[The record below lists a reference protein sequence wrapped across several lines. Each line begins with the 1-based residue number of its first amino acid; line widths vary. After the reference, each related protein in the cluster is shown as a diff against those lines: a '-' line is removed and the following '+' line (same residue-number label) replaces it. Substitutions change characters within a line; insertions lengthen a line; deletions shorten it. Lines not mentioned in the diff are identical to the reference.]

1 MIRKDFRWLLL
12 LTVLIPL
19 AAWDRFIVPAGT
31 MISDI
36 MITHYPNLFFI
47 QQSLATGQG
56 IPLWSPLILSGYPF
70 SANPLSTLWYP
81 PAWLS
86 LLFPLPLGINLV
98 MGMHILIGVV
108 GFYFLLAKMGLD
120 SRIKIPG
127 CLLFGVM
134 PGGYTHVIS
143 GHFTWVCASAWLPW
157 LFLLLINQD
166 SKNWKIPGLSALF
179 WGLILLADMRF
190 AAYAGIFWMAFNLF
204 KIFQSKSHIKPRII
218 QSGIALVLGAGI
230 GTAVWLPLL
239 EYAGL
244 GSRSSMSVSDSLYLS
259 LPPIQLTGLIVP
271 GHPTSMEWIFYP
283 GAMILLLTLIA
294 LSFLRKRPELFFWL
308 FSGIVFLLWSLGEN
322 LPVNQLMAELPGISL
337 LRVPSRGLYFFNI
350 SLLMISVITIDELLK
365 NNPAKAMYLRL
376 VTIFFALLG
385 LLFQI
390 VIVSVDMDK
399 NNFILANTVCW
410 LIITILIILF
420 SYRRLN
426 SSVFVILL
434 GLFAVIDLMLVDVR
448 LTNFISR
455 KDAFQSGEQ
464 VALFVKNRGSN
475 SRVFSPSYSI
485 PQLTAADYSIE
496 LADGIDPLQL
506 KSYSSFIRQA
516 IGLTDYSYSVT
527 LPPFK
532 TGDPTIDNIGIKPS
546 SELFGLLNVKYLISG
561 FPIISDKW
569 IYKDTLDDTFIYENP
584 LAIGWAW
591 VEKAETGDKDSNR
604 VFNIDRGLNRI
615 KLEAEGPGRL
625 VLSEINYPGWLARV
639 DGINVEINTAYDILR
654 SINLPVGYHNIE
666 FIYAPVLLYIG
677 LTVSLFSFLAS
688 GILIWK
694 WNSHGI

>member
-294 LSFLRKRPELFFWL
+294 LSFLRKRSELFFWL

>member
-204 KIFQSKSHIKPRII
+204 IIFQSKSHIQPRII
-218 QSGIALVLGAGI
+218 QYGIALVLGAGI

-294 LSFLRKRPELFFWL
+294 LSFLRKRSELFFWL

-506 KSYSSFIRQA
+506 KSYSSFIRKA
-516 IGLTDYSYSVT
+516 IGLTDDSYSVT

-654 SINLPVGYHNIE
+654 SINLPVGYHKIE

>member
-294 LSFLRKRPELFFWL
+294 LSFLRKRSELFFWL

-390 VIVSVDMDK
+390 VIVSLDMDK

>member
-1 MIRKDFRWLLL
+1 
-12 LTVLIPL
+12 
-19 AAWDRFIVPAGT
+19 
-31 MISDI
+31 
-36 MITHYPNLFFI
+36 
-47 QQSLATGQG
+47 
-56 IPLWSPLILSGYPF
+56 
-70 SANPLSTLWYP
+70 
-81 PAWLS
+81 
-86 LLFPLPLGINLV
+86 
-98 MGMHILIGVV
+98 
-108 GFYFLLAKMGLD
+108 MGLD

>member
-127 CLLFGVM
+127 SLLFGVM

-157 LFLLLINQD
+157 LFLLSINQD

-204 KIFQSKSHIKPRII
+204 IIFQSKSHIQLRII

-365 NNPAKAMYLRL
+365 NNPVKAMYLRL

-390 VIVSVDMDK
+390 VIVSIDMDK
-399 NNFILANTVCW
+399 NNFILANSVCW

-506 KSYSSFIRQA
+506 KSYSSFIRQS
-516 IGLTDYSYSVT
+516 IGLTDDSYSVT

-546 SELFGLLNVKYLISG
+546 SELFGLLNVKYLISS

-569 IYKDTLDDTFIYENP
+569 KYKDTLDDTFIYENP